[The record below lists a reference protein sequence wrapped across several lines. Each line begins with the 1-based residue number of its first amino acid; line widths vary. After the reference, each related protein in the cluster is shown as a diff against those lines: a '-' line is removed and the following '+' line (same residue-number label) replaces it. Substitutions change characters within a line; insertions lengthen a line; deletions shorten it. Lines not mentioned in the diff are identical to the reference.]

1 MDSLHHR
8 GKKDRRR
15 AARVRDSGL
24 IALYWTGGVPRP
36 YRIRDISSSGAF
48 IETKDE
54 WYVGTTMHLVLEHDG
69 TGHLSPEAAFGLWA
83 HVVRAGAGGMG
94 VSFIMRSRN
103 EQKEFQ
109 RFLAGASEGIH

>member
-1 MDSLHHR
+1 
-8 GKKDRRR
+8 
-15 AARVRDSGL
+15 L

-54 WYVGTTMHLVLEHDG
+54 WYVGTMLHLVLQHDG
-69 TGHLSPEAAFGLWA
+69 SSHLSPKTALGLWA

-109 RFLAGASEGIH
+109 RFLDAASAEIH